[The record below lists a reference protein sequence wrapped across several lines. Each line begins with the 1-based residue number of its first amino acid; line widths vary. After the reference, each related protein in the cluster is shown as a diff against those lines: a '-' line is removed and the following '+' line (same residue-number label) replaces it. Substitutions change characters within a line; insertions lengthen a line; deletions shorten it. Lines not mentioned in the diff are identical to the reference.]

1 MTEKEIEEHILNIYR
16 SLNVIQKAL
25 KMLLDESIEKMEK
38 EIMFDDGAE
47 A

>member
-16 SLNVIQKAL
+16 SLNVIQRAL
-25 KMLLDESIEKMEK
+25 EMLLDESIEKMEK